1 MSFMKKLIARVA
13 KNLEGKFQKHETKLK
28 AGDKAPEI
36 KGILQDGTQFD
47 KNSVKGKKVVLYFYP
62 KDNTAGCTA
71 QACSLRDNYKYMQK
85 RGYEV
90 IGVSADSV
98 KKHQNFIKKYKLPF
112 PLIADEKKELINAY
126 DVWGKKQFMGK
137 IYDGIIRTTFIINE
151 KGIIEEVISKVDTV
165 EHASQI
171 VRSPE

>member
-1 MSFMKKLIARVA
+1 M
-13 KNLEGKFQKHETKLK
+13 
-28 AGDKAPEI
+28 
-36 KGILQDGTQFD
+36 
-47 KNSVKGKKVVLYFYP
+47 LYFYP
-62 KDNTAGCTA
+62 QDNTAGCTA

-85 RGYEV
+85 QGYEV

-98 KKHQNFIKKYKLPF
+98 MKHQNFIKKYKLPF
-112 PLIADEKKELINAY
+112 PLIADEHKELINAY

-171 VRSPE
+171 LK